1 MRHLKAL
8 VGAALALTMA
18 ACSNPQFIIHPSSNP
33 TATKTRQQLDS
44 LMETTALRP
53 LRMGSF
59 MFPNKGEFFRPLI
72 PTDSRNAIVYVYR
85 PQTDWNDQE
94 VQSPGFF
101 LDGQFISGLKSG
113 SYFWFEVPAS
123 QYYFNAKRPLAIV
136 YLKTIF
142 EAEVFFEGNKSY
154 YFRYDEESPGPKKAV
169 KDSALLAVGPLRQ
182 LPESQALTE
191 IRETRVMGVGK
202 VFLSDPQPAWAPF
215 DFYPDA
221 GPVDPSRMDA
231 TSGRVKSVMM
241 EEAFVPVENEL
252 PAESSGESAEG
263 QPGTTPAAPEP
274 AADRTPWWNPRG
286 WF

>member
-8 VGAALALTMA
+8 VGAVMALIMA
-18 ACSNPQFIIHPSSNP
+18 ACSNPQFVIHPSSNP

-44 LMETTALRP
+44 IMETTALKP

-59 MFPNKGEFFRPLI
+59 MFPNKGDFFRPLI

-85 PQTDWNDQE
+85 PQSDWNDQE
-94 VQSPGFF
+94 VQAPGFF

-123 QYYFNAKRPLAIV
+123 EYYFNAKRPFAIV

-142 EAEVFFEGNKSY
+142 EAEFFFEGNKSY
-154 YFRYDEESPGPKKAV
+154 FFRYDEETPGPKKAL
-169 KDSALLAVGPLRQ
+169 KDSSLLAVGPLKQ
-182 LPESQALTE
+182 LPETQALTE

-202 VFLSDPQPAWAPF
+202 VFLSDPQPEWAPF
-215 DFYPDA
+215 NFYADA
-221 GPVDPSRMDA
+221 RPVDPARMDA
-231 TSGRVKSVMM
+231 TAGRIKNLKMDA
-241 EEAFVPVENEL
+241 EFVPVENDLPESPPGEL
-252 PAESSGESAEG
+252 SEVQQTTSPAPKES
-263 QPGTTPAAPEP
+263 T
-274 AADRTPWWNPRG
+274 TPWWSPRG

>member
-1 MRHLKAL
+1 MRHLKTL

-33 TATKTRQQLDS
+33 TASKSRQQLDS
-44 LMETTALRP
+44 LIETTSFKP

-59 MFPNKGEFFRPLI
+59 LFPNKGEFFRPLI

-85 PQTDWNDQE
+85 PETDWNDQE

-123 QYYFNAKRPLAIV
+123 QYYFNAKRPLAVV

-154 YFRYDEESPGPKKAV
+154 YFRYDEENPGPKKA
-169 KDSALLAVGPLRQ
+169 APGTPMLAVGPLKQ
-182 LPESQALTE
+182 MPESQALQE
-191 IRETRVMGVGK
+191 ITRTRVMGVGR
-202 VFLSDPQPAWAPF
+202 VFLADNPPSWAPF
-215 DFYPDA
+215 DFYPEA
-221 GPVDPSRMDA
+221 GPVEPERLDVTA
-231 TSGRVKSVMM
+231 ERVSVLVN
-241 EEAFVPVENEL
+241 EDDAFVPVQ
-252 PAESSGESAEG
+252 SGGAGNSTLEVA
-263 QPGTTPAAPEP
+263 P
-274 AADRTPWWNPRG
+274 AADEAAPVPRGTAPWWSPRR

>member
-33 TATKTRQQLDS
+33 TASQTRQQLDS
-44 LMETTALRP
+44 LVETTAFKP

-59 MFPNKGEFFRPLI
+59 LFPNKGEFFRPLI

-85 PQTDWNDQE
+85 PQSDWADQE

-101 LDGQFISGLKSG
+101 LNGQFLSGLKSG

-123 QYYFNAKRPLAIV
+123 QYYFNAKRPLAVV

-142 EAEVFFEGNKSY
+142 EAEFFFEGNKSY
-154 YFRYDEESPGPKKAV
+154 YFRYDEENPGPKKAV
-169 KDSALLAVGPLRQ
+169 PGTAMLVVGPLRQ
-182 LPESQALTE
+182 MPDAQAISQ
-191 IRETRVMGVGK
+191 IRETRVMGVGR
-202 VFLSDPQPAWAPF
+202 VILADEQPAWAPF
-215 DFYPDA
+215 DFYADA
-221 GPVDPSRMDA
+221 MPVDAARMDA
-231 TSGRVKSVMM
+231 TSPRVK
-241 EEAFVPVENEL
+241 ELRTKEAEFIPVDN
-252 PAESSGESAEG
+252 SATSAAD
-263 QPGTTPAAPEP
+263 GTTPEAEATP
-274 AADRTPWWNPRG
+274 AVPKSDTPWYNPAG

>member
-33 TATKTRQQLDS
+33 TASKTRQQLDS
-44 LMETTALRP
+44 LAETTAFKP

-59 MFPNKGEFFRPLI
+59 LFPNKGEFFRPLI

-85 PQTDWNDQE
+85 PQSDWADQE

-101 LDGQFISGLKSG
+101 LNGQFLSGLKSG

-123 QYYFNAKRPLAIV
+123 QYYFNAKRPFTVV

-142 EAEVFFEGNKSY
+142 ESEFFFEGNKSY
-154 YFRYDEESPGPKKAV
+154 YFRYDEENPGPKKAV
-169 KDSALLAVGPLRQ
+169 PGTAMLVVGPLRQ
-182 LPESQALTE
+182 MPDAQGIAQ
-191 IRETRVMGVGK
+191 IRETRVMGVGR
-202 VFLSDPQPAWAPF
+202 VILADEQPAWAPF
-215 DFYPDA
+215 DFYADA
-221 GPVDPSRMDA
+221 MPVDAARMDA
-231 TSGRVKSVMM
+231 TSPRV
-241 EEAFVPVENEL
+241 EELRSKEAEFIPVDN
-252 PAESSGESAEG
+252 SATSAAD
-263 QPGTTPAAPEP
+263 GTTPEAEAKPAAPKS
-274 AADRTPWWNPRG
+274 DTPWYNPAG

>member
-33 TATKTRQQLDS
+33 TATKSRQQLDA
-44 LMETTALRP
+44 LIETSTLKP
-53 LRMGSF
+53 LRLGSF
-59 MFPNKGEFFRPLI
+59 LSPNKGEFFRPLI

-85 PQTDWNDQE
+85 PQSDWNDQE
-94 VQSPGFF
+94 VQAPGFF

-154 YFRYDEESPGPKKAV
+154 YFKYDEENPGPKKLA
-169 KDSALLAVGPLRQ
+169 KDTTMLAIGPLKQ
-182 LPESQALTE
+182 MAEAQALPE
-191 IRETRVMGVGK
+191 IRQTRVMGVGR
-202 VFLSDPQPAWAPF
+202 VFLADTQPAWAPF

-221 GPVDPSRMDA
+221 VPVDPSRMDA
-231 TSGRVKSVMM
+231 TSPRVTDLVV
-241 EEAFVPVENEL
+241 EEEFVPVESDAA
-252 PAESSGESAEG
+252 AEEASPSGEAAGE
-263 QPGTTPAAPEP
+263 AAPP
-274 AADRTPWWNPRG
+274 AKKTPWWNPRG

>member
-44 LMETTALRP
+44 LLETTAIRP

-59 MFPNKGEFFRPLI
+59 MFPNKGEFFRPLF
-72 PTDSRNAIVYVYR
+72 PTDSRNAIIYVYR

-101 LDGQFISGLKSG
+101 LDGQFLSGLKSG

-123 QYYFNAKRPLAIV
+123 QYYFNAKRPLAII

-154 YFRYDEESPGPKKAV
+154 FFRYDEENPGPKKVV
-169 KDSALLAVGPLRQ
+169 KDSAMLAVGPLKQ
-182 LPESQALTE
+182 MSEAQALSE

-202 VFLSDPQPAWAPF
+202 VFLADTQPDWAPF
-215 DFYPDA
+215 DFYQGA
-221 GPVDPSRMDA
+221 GSVDPTRMDA
-231 TSGRVKSVMM
+231 TSPRVKNLIT
-241 EEAFVPVENEL
+241 EEAFVPVENS
-252 PAESSGESAEG
+252 PAAETTGEPVVEG
-263 QPGTTPAAPEP
+263 QTATTPAP
-274 AADRTPWWNPRG
+274 AVDKAPWWSPRG

>member
-33 TATKTRQQLDS
+33 TATKSRQQLDS
-44 LMETTALRP
+44 LIETTSFKP

-59 MFPNKGEFFRPLI
+59 LYPNKGEFFRPLI

-85 PQTDWNDQE
+85 PETDWNDQE

-123 QYYFNAKRPLAIV
+123 QYYFNAKRPLAVV

-154 YFRYDEESPGPKKAV
+154 YFRYDEENPGPKKAAPGTPMV
-169 KDSALLAVGPLRQ
+169 AVGPLKQ
-182 LPESQALTE
+182 MPESQALQE
-191 IRETRVMGVGK
+191 ITRTRVMGVGR
-202 VFLSDPQPAWAPF
+202 VFLADNQPAWAPF
-215 DFYPDA
+215 DFYPEA
-221 GPVDPSRMDA
+221 GPVEPERLD
-231 TSGRVKSVMM
+231 VMAKRITTLVN
-241 EEAFVPVENEL
+241 EEDAFVPVQNT
-252 PAESSGESAEG
+252 GEGAS
-263 QPGTTPAAPEP
+263 APEDALP
-274 AADRTPWWNPRG
+274 GGEVVPTPQNTAPWWNPRH

>member
-1 MRHLKAL
+1 MRHLKTL

-33 TATKTRQQLDS
+33 TASKSRQQLDS
-44 LMETTALRP
+44 LIETTSFKP

-59 MFPNKGEFFRPLI
+59 LFPNKGEFFRPLI

-85 PQTDWNDQE
+85 PETDWNDQE

-123 QYYFNAKRPLAIV
+123 QYYFNAKRPLAVV

-154 YFRYDEESPGPKKAV
+154 YFRYDEENPGPKKA
-169 KDSALLAVGPLRQ
+169 APGTPMLAVGPLKQ
-182 LPESQALTE
+182 MPESQALQE
-191 IRETRVMGVGK
+191 ITRTRVMGVGR
-202 VFLSDPQPAWAPF
+202 VFLADNPPSWAPF
-215 DFYPDA
+215 DFYPEA
-221 GPVDPSRMDA
+221 GPVEPERLDVTA
-231 TSGRVKSVMM
+231 ERVSVLVN
-241 EEAFVPVENEL
+241 EDDAFVPVQ
-252 PAESSGESAEG
+252 SGGAGNS
-263 QPGTTPAAPEP
+263 TPEVAP
-274 AADRTPWWNPRG
+274 AADEAAPVPRGTAPWWSPRR